1 MNPKIQKLRAELEK
15 NNEKI
20 SKLQSRNTEIKQQIR
35 ELEDMDLIGIPY
47 RVTVGRGVKDGNV
60 ELKTRATGDVQE
72 VSLEEITAVL
82 QKLLAA

>member
-35 ELEDMDLIGIPY
+35 ELEDTDIIGMVRSKGLTMEEFAAFLHQIQSAPKLQ
-47 RVTVGRGVKDGNV
+47 TKED
-60 ELKTRATGDVQE
+60 A
-72 VSLEEITAVL
+72 VSDE
-82 QKLLAA
+82 

>member
-35 ELEDMDLIGIPY
+35 ELEDTDIIGM
-47 RVTVGRGVKDGNV
+47 V
-60 ELKTRATGDVQE
+60 RAKGLTMEEFADFLHQIQSAPKLHTKE
-72 VSLEEITAVL
+72 DAVSDE
-82 QKLLAA
+82 

>member
-35 ELEDMDLIGIPY
+35 ELEDTDIIGM
-47 RVTVGRGVKDGNV
+47 V
-60 ELKTRATGDVQE
+60 RAKGLTM
-72 VSLEEITAVL
+72 EEF
-82 QKLLAA
+82 AAFLYQIQSTPKPQAKEDAISDE